1 MSIGGMNSTK
11 RVLPI
16 YVMLLLALEGT
27 ARAQGT
33 VNVTFEI
40 PSEPAVQVGGPVF
53 LDLRLQNSSSDTVRV
68 NMGPHAK
75 WNYEFALVGPD
86 GTTTEIPP
94 YRQYGPGP
102 KSTMT
107 LAPHETQ
114 SRRLVF
120 NEWYTF
126 RNPGEYLLKV
136 QLTVL
141 LSSSANVSWQKEFFD
156 DLRVQVAP
164 HDPERLKE
172 ACAKLAA
179 AALDPGAGEAATTS
193 SFALSY
199 VTDPVAVT
207 YLARILKEGS
217 PAAREDA
224 IHGLARVGTSEAVEV
239 LKSNLATADSQLR
252 TQIQSALSQI
262 RPGS

>member
-1 MSIGGMNSTK
+1 MSKNGMSLTK
-11 RVLPI
+11 RVLPVV
-16 YVMLLLALEGT
+16 VMLLLALEGT

-33 VNVTFEI
+33 VAVTFEI
-40 PSEPAVQVGGPVF
+40 PSEPPVQAGGPVF
-53 LDLRLQNSSSDTVRV
+53 LDLKLQNSSTDTVRV

-75 WNYEFALVGPD
+75 WNYEFTLVDASGAAR
-86 GTTTEIPP
+86 EIPP

-102 KSTMT
+102 KSTVT
-107 LAPHETQ
+107 LGPHETHT
-114 SRRLVF
+114 RRLVF

-126 RNPGEYLLKV
+126 RNPGDYTLKV

-156 DLRVQVAP
+156 DIRVQVAP
-164 HDPERLKE
+164 HDAERLKE
-172 ACAKLAA
+172 TCARLAA
-179 AALDPGAGEAATTS
+179 TALDPSAGEAAALH

-199 VTDPVAVT
+199 VTDPVAVP
-207 YLARILKEGS
+207 YLARILKEGA
-217 PAAREDA
+217 PAARENA
-224 IHGLARVGTSEAVEV
+224 IRGLARVGTSEAVEI